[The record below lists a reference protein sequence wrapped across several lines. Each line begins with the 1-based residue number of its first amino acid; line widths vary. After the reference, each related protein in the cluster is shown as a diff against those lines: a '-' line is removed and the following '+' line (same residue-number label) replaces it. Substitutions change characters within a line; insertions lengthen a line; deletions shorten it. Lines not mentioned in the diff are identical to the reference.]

1 MPPLRLD
8 RADNICTG
16 IPRRRVLQVNKNLR
30 STQCLCGYGFKP
42 SDIKPPL
49 RGQKDVFGTDDPNFY
64 GGVVKKFSKAVC
76 PECGQPYLL
85 YLKQGNG
92 QWTIKDI
99 APIDEP
105 KVEPEQLIYGSAGY
119 SDYRK
124 LYKDEQA
131 EKPILNPSEI
141 KRAMIDSIIAD
152 LPNMKRLELF
162 ALAKEKEIKINTKGK
177 NEEIIEQITE
187 GLKG

>member
-1 MPPLRLD
+1 M
-8 RADNICTG
+8 
-16 IPRRRVLQVNKNLR
+16 NKNLR
-30 STQCLCGYGFKP
+30 STQCPCGYGFKP

-64 GGVVKKFSKAVC
+64 GGVVKKFSKAAC
-76 PECGQPYLL
+76 PECGQLYLL

-105 KVEPEQLIYGSAGY
+105 KAEPEPEQ
-119 SDYRK
+119 K
-124 LYKDEQA
+124 PEQA

>member
-1 MPPLRLD
+1 M
-8 RADNICTG
+8 
-16 IPRRRVLQVNKNLR
+16 NKNLR

-42 SDIKPPL
+42 SDIKPQL

-64 GGVVKKFSKAVC
+64 GGVVKKFSKTVC

-92 QWTIKDI
+92 QWIIKDI
-99 APIDEP
+99 SPIDES
-105 KVEPEQLIYGSAGY
+105 KAEPEP
-119 SDYRK
+119 
-124 LYKDEQA
+124 EQA
-131 EKPILNPSEI
+131 EKPLLNPSEI

>member
-1 MPPLRLD
+1 M
-8 RADNICTG
+8 
-16 IPRRRVLQVNKNLR
+16 NKNLR
-30 STQCLCGYGFKP
+30 STQCPCGYGFKP

-99 APIDEP
+99 APIDESQIDMP
-105 KVEPEQLIYGSAGY
+105 KAEEYKVIGVDLGPEPEQ
-119 SDYRK
+119 K
-124 LYKDEQA
+124 PEQA
-131 EKPILNPSEI
+131 EKPPLNPSEI